1 VERRTHWLNAIDAN
15 CVLQERTFRNTAGRT
30 YANTFVC
37 TAQFEETCYEGNLKK
52 LKFSAI
58 PTKFLTFVVGYPPET
73 RKIQLESCGT
83 EEITEDAPPKKG
95 RLGKK
100 HIFGV

>member
-1 VERRTHWLNAIDAN
+1 
-15 CVLQERTFRNTAGRT
+15 
-30 YANTFVC
+30 
-37 TAQFEETCYEGNLKK
+37 